1 MWPKSSLTL
10 RVSVIHDS
18 GAIMKAISCSVFIFA
33 VLCASEA
40 LAAGPEQAGPVQAP
54 CPHCQGQI
62 VYHDVVS
69 HRCKLVPD
77 KKQIKKTVYEVK
89 EVPFCLHKLPPLFS
103 HHHGDCCDDCPE
115 CDCPRYK
122 RVLIKR
128 EIVCEEVCGTKC
140 VVEEFV
146 ERVPCRVCCPDC
158 PSCGPASQVPGSS
171 VPPVVVGPPIAAR
184 QPLAPP
190 LDDQVLVHIPLPVV
204 TR

>member
-1 MWPKSSLTL
+1 MNVLRISFVSSL
-10 RVSVIHDS
+10 
-18 GAIMKAISCSVFIFA
+18 
-33 VLCASEA
+33 LCATTA
-40 LAAGPEQAGPVQAP
+40 FAASPEQAP

-62 VYHDVVS
+62 VYRDVIS

-89 EVPFCLHKLPPLFS
+89 EVPFCLHKLPPLHS
-103 HHHGDCCDDCPE
+103 LHHGDCAGDCAE

-122 RVLIKR
+122 KVLLKK
-128 EIVCEEVCGTKC
+128 EIVCEEICTTKC

-158 PSCGPASQVPGSS
+158 PSCGKQPASVA
-171 VPPVVVGPPIAAR
+171 PPVSGAQLDPAVQPI
-184 QPLAPP
+184 APP
-190 LDDQVLVHIPLPVV
+190 LADQELIHIPLPVV

>member
-1 MWPKSSLTL
+1 MEHTMNILRIALVGSL
-10 RVSVIHDS
+10 
-18 GAIMKAISCSVFIFA
+18 
-33 VLCASEA
+33 LCATGA
-40 LAAGPEQAGPVQAP
+40 LAAGPEQAGPVQTGTVQTGPAQAP

-89 EVPFCLHKLPPLFS
+89 EVPFCLHKLPPLCS
-103 HHHGDCCDDCPE
+103 HLHRGDCCDECAE

-122 RVLIKR
+122 KVLLKK
-128 EIVCEEVCGTKC
+128 EIVCEEICITKC

-158 PSCGPASQVPGSS
+158 PSCGKFGAIQPPAGPPVPGSE
-171 VPPVVVGPPIAAR
+171 PLLP
-184 QPLAPP
+184 PLA
-190 LDDQVLVHIPLPVV
+190 DQELIPIPLPVV